1 MLLFA
6 NIWMI
11 KQLARTSV
19 ENELQG
25 HKRQVSTGNKVHT
38 YSHDICF
45 RDGTISKQGIISNTE
60 HRHNSAENVMSITA
74 IFQPKSQILL
84 GIVINIDLTLFLK
97 VFWLWLSSC
106 SKRSSDYEAWE
117 VWPAKR
123 ESNTS
128 HWVPFPIKYCPNM
141 SKTEIF
147 PLFFFFL
154 QKNLKYFIWM
164 HPVFLVT
171 TRKWAILFS
180 W

>member
-1 MLLFA
+1 MLLFS

-84 GIVINIDLTLFLK
+84 GIVINIDLTLFLAPK
-97 VFWLWLSSC
+97 
-106 SKRSSDYEAWE
+106 EAVIMKPGKSGQQRGKATQVTE
-117 VWPAKR
+117 FHFLLNIVQICPKL
-123 ESNTS
+123 
-128 HWVPFPIKYCPNM
+128 KY
-141 SKTEIF
+141 F
-147 PLFFFFL
+147 HYFFFFSRRTW
-154 QKNLKYFIWM
+154 N
-164 HPVFLVT
+164 
-171 TRKWAILFS
+171 ILFECTLCF
-180 W
+180 